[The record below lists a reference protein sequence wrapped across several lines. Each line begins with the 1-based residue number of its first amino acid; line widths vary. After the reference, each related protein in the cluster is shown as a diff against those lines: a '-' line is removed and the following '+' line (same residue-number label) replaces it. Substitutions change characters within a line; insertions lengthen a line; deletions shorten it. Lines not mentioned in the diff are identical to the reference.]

1 MSEIGMSQFKDRVI
15 FMASTVEQ
23 MMHDKIKS
31 FMDSDEGISQEE
43 IYKDEPKVDDLEI
56 EIDDIYINL
65 LVEFSVKKSRNGQ
78 RQSLGVISK
87 KRRKKQ
93 SKLPTKLRLQST
105 SVISAQD
112 VGTEDSDEYLDK
124 VY

>member
-93 SKLPTKLRLQST
+93 SKLP
-105 SVISAQD
+105 
-112 VGTEDSDEYLDK
+112 
-124 VY
+124 